1 MIQIKNMRH
10 MFENQCLKTRVICL
24 KTRVLCLSGEK
35 IQFPVDN
42 FLAEPPRSVLTAQ
55 EAEVVHTAVIC
66 FKMMIIRMKLMHNP
80 TIKE

>member
-1 MIQIKNMRH
+1 

-66 FKMMIIRMKLMHNP
+66 FKIRMIMMMVIRKIRMMIMHNP

>member
-1 MIQIKNMRH
+1 MSYAW
-10 MFENQCLKTRVICL
+10 

-35 IQFPVDN
+35 IQFPVYN

-66 FKMMIIRMKLMHNP
+66 FKMIYDHDDGNQEDQDNDNAQSHP
-80 TIKE
+80 VVKE